1 MTDSDNDLT
10 YEELVEKCDPDTKLA
25 VAAWTV
31 SKIVEHGRNPGSF
44 RHLIYGLMGFG
55 PEAYVPIY
63 YAGGMDITNEFD
75 LNIRDNLKDLIR
87 EEKIENTKL
96 KLFAGMCDEPNCFE
110 TASCGC
116 PTESGYRWTCYEHSN
131 FKNSFKK
138 EENNG

>member
-1 MTDSDNDLT
+1 MSESDDFT
-10 YEELVEKCDPDTKLA
+10 YEDLVERCDPETKLA

-75 LNIRDNLKDLIR
+75 LNSRDNLKEVIR
-87 EEKIENTKL
+87 NEKIENTKL
-96 KLFAGMCDEPNCFE
+96 KKFAGLCDEPNCFE
-110 TASCGC
+110 SASCGS
-116 PTESGYRWTCYEHSN
+116 PTDSGYRWTCFEHSN
-131 FKNSFKK
+131 FKKK
-138 EENNG
+138 DST